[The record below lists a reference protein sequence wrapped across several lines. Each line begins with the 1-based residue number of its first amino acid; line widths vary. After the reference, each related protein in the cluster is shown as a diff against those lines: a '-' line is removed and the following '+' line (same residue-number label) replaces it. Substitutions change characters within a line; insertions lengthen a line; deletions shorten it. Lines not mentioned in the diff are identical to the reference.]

1 MQPSLRATATRTA
14 SSDSLRP
21 TEAMGAACNQSP
33 EHHYYYPYYY
43 YRHTFVRCSLR
54 AGACQS
60 QFAGAV
66 RKQSS
71 TAADSAA
78 AGVRRAD
85 AGWYL
90 TLAPA
95 ATGRPADWAVAEAR
109 LAGDAKGSRREMLE
123 RTIGEV
129 VEAHVNT
136 NAHLAKNVQRGLKR
150 YRAINGVSTV
160 ASLATRP
167 LDKHPSRGL
176 PPLYL
181 LYLPLP
187 LPPSLLP
194 FILLPISSFPFPS
207 LPTPSPPTL
216 SYPSSPLYFQP
227 FPSPSLPSS
236 PPLVTAR
243 RSEDRYSSPSGSVL
257 SPAAELIFVQFS
269 AQNSV
274 AVFKL
279 RLKTFLFSQ
288 AFPSFSAH

>member
-1 MQPSLRATATRTA
+1 MP
-14 SSDSLRP
+14 DSEYDGSICAECRY
-21 TEAMGAACNQSP
+21 GRS
-33 EHHYYYPYYY
+33 YFYYPYYY
-43 YRHTFVRCSLR
+43 YRRTFVRCSLR
-54 AGACQS
+54 TGACQS

-129 VEAHVNT
+129 AEAHVNT

-160 ASLATRP
+160 TSLATRP
-167 LDKHPSRGL
+167 AALRQTSL
-176 PPLYL
+176 PPLSL
-181 LYLPLP
+181 LYLTLPLP
-187 LPPSLLP
+187 LPFTLHLLP
-194 FILLPISSFPFPS
+194 SSSFPFPS

-227 FPSPSLPSS
+227 FPSASLPSI
-236 PPLVTAR
+236 PLITAKGLR
-243 RSEDRYSSPSGSVL
+243 ERYSSSSGARPL
-257 SPAAELIFVQFS
+257 
-269 AQNSV
+269 N
-274 AVFKL
+274 
-279 RLKTFLFSQ
+279 TFLCNSPPQ
-288 AFPSFSAH
+288 ISISVRSFTRVHKTPIHPVNTR